1 MLLMEM
7 LVHMPM
13 WVDINSGDNAYADVV
28 ANVFGIVVRHSV
40 NPDVNV
46 GADDDDDGATV
57 V

>member
-1 MLLMEM
+1 MEM